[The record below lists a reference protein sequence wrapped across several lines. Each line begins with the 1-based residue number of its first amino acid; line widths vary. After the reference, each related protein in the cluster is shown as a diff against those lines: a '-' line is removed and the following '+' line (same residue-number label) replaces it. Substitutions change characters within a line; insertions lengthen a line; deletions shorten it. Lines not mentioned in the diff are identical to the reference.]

1 MDGFGT
7 FNQGYRAELSA
18 RGILLGTVN
27 PVARTNVAPAYAPP
41 TEPVLYAFSY
51 TVSSSLNERTFVS
64 AGSGELSDDGIIA
77 EGDSSPQGLRIKAD
91 FVMAVMAAR
100 IAGLGVTP
108 AEVTALQIY
117 TIHSPLDYLQ
127 DLLLAPFGSAAIHAF
142 HWYYSRP
149 PVLGLEFEADLRGVR
164 RELRLF

>member
-1 MDGFGT
+1 MPRKC
-7 FNQGYRAELSA
+7 RAPTL
-18 RGILLGTVN
+18 TVTL
-27 PVARTNVAPAYAPP
+27 PR
-41 TEPVLYAFSY
+41 
-51 TVSSSLNERTFVS
+51 
-64 AGSGELSDDGIIA
+64 
-77 EGDSSPQGLRIKAD
+77 
-91 FVMAVMAAR
+91 
-100 IAGLGVTP
+100 P

-127 DLLLAPFGSAAIHAF
+127 DLLLTPFGAAAIHAF